1 MLTNGTHAVY
11 KQLFWRCTLSGC
23 HSSVCTLRLH
33 PHAVFW
39 LEWGNNSSTKFGN
52 ISSESMG
59 NRSQG
64 FVKQLCFKLG
74 TSNGAC
80 VMGMG
85 PRPPILMHIF
95 WPSQT
100 LGTCFEVQMHYYI
113 IIYWL
118 ICIYYKHNFVDTAA
132 VVKQRNLFW
141 SQFPLITGGT
151 SCQITVK
158 NRKVLY
164 WCMITLKQSNI
175 VMSWG

>member
-11 KQLFWRCTLSGC
+11 KQLFWRCTLSGY

-39 LEWGNNSSTKFGN
+39 LEWGNNSSTKFRN
-52 ISSESMG
+52 ISSGSMG

-64 FVKQLCFKLG
+64 FVKQVRFNLG
-74 TSNGAC
+74 ASNGAC

-118 ICIYYKHNFVDTAA
+118 ICIYYKHNFVDTAT
-132 VVKQRNLFW
+132 VVKQKICFDRSFHSSRVEHL
-141 SQFPLITGGT
+141 
-151 SCQITVK
+151 VK
-158 NRKVLY
+158 LQ
-164 WCMITLKQSNI
+164 LKTERCYTD
-175 VMSWG
+175 VWLH